1 MIFFMD
7 PWCLHV
13 AKLLVKCQALTVVLF
28 IFFIACSQ
36 TLVTGI
42 EKNGMLL
49 SYKFS
54 GLLADF
60 GSFYEAF

>member
-1 MIFFMD
+1 MFT
-7 PWCLHV
+7 CS
-13 AKLLVKCQALTVVLF
+13 KVVGQMSSSYCSSF
-28 IFFIACSQ
+28 YFFIVCSQ
-36 TLVTGI
+36 TLATGI
-42 EKNGMLL
+42 EQNGMLL